1 MRKATFARK
10 TLETEV
16 KVELNLDGKGIADV
30 STGIGFFDHMLTL
43 LSKHGLIDLKIIAK
57 GDLHVDC
64 HHTVEDVGIAMGK
77 ALNMALGDKVGI
89 VRYGSFYLPMDETLV
104 RVVLDISGRPF
115 LFFNVPFGSQR
126 LGDLDSEMVEEFMRA
141 FAYNSAITL
150 HMDLIRGTN
159 SHHIAEACFKG
170 LGRALREAVSMDARE
185 TGLPSTKGVL

>member
-1 MRKATFARK
+1 MREATFARK

-30 STGIGFFDHMLTL
+30 STGIGFFDHMLAL

-150 HMDLIRGTN
+150 HIDLIRGTN

>member
-1 MRKATFARK
+1 MRKARFARK

-16 KVELNLDGKGIADV
+16 EVELNLDGKGIADV

-43 LSKHGLIDLKIIAK
+43 FSKHGLLDLKAIAK

-115 LFFNVPFGSQR
+115 LYFNVPFGSQR
-126 LGDLDSEMVEEFMRA
+126 LGDLDTEMVEEFMRA

-150 HMDLIRGTN
+150 HMELIRGTN

-185 TGLPSTKGVL
+185 SGLPSTKGVL